1 MDRNHQQSAP
11 MQGDGTAQTAEQRK
25 QESLTQLQE
34 VLARERKKKR
44 ILKTVVTVLLICV
57 VLTAVLYL
65 IQCSPVRNA
74 IKDVPVVG
82 KLPALV
88 DRIPVIGQIDDVV
101 DKIIENIPGA
111 ENPEDL
117 IPTYTHHDPFEK
129 PNPRPEEEIEATG
142 ITAEDVLAIYDQLA
156 WDFGLERWHYEF
168 PGVDDSYFSAQFDRI
183 DVLNSHHFHPELT
196 DTYDYPFYGIGQLGH
211 KNNFFW
217 LREGDEKTF
226 RETYDFN
233 FHQTSVYGDNPN
245 DSTVLG
251 VGAHKDQFEPVMDS
265 FGVEKFFLTEEFIEN
280 SGHPTSW
287 LLYDYLNTDVYK
299 PFAITR
305 ETIEN
310 ATEEQL
316 YLLYDLAKSIR
327 SICLDQEYPNIP
339 PRGFG
344 GEGK

>member
-25 QESLTQLQE
+25 QESLAQLQE
-34 VLARERKKKR
+34 VLVRERKKKR

-74 IKDVPVVG
+74 IKNVPFVG

-101 DKIIENIPGA
+101 DKIIENIPRA

-156 WDFGLERWHYEF
+156 WDFGLKVWDVRF
-168 PGVDDSYFSAQFDRI
+168 PEVDDSYFSAQFDRI
-183 DVLNSHHFHPELT
+183 DVLNYNHLDPELA
-196 DTYDYPFYGIGQLGH
+196 DSLAYPFYGVSQHGH
-211 KNNFFW
+211 RNDFFW
-217 LREGDEKTF
+217 FEEKDKKTF
-226 RETYDFN
+226 MEAYDFN
-233 FHQTSVYGDNPN
+233 FYQTSVYGYQLLD
-245 DSTVLG
+245 TTIQC
-251 VGAHKDQFEPVMDS
+251 VGAHRDQFEPVMDS

-280 SGHPTSW
+280 CGYKYPW
-287 LLYDYLNTDVYK
+287 DLYNYLNKEVYK

-327 SICLDQEYPNIP
+327 SICLDQEDPNIP